1 LLIVSANSFI
11 MNLVRASFILE
22 AMQQAA
28 ANYGST
34 SGSPSA
40 RGWPSPSSSVSSFA
54 GLLTSL
60 TSPDRSPEPEWNAD
74 DLADDVATLSYENAL
89 RAHAR
94 YKPTT
99 PDDGDLAHGG
109 APQTCRACGARR
121 SDPTASAQTEA
132 PPVDL
137 SLLNDPV
144 GDSGHA
150 HFTMNRSDKKCA
162 SITIRM
168 SEGECEQ
175 LKRRAAEAGLTI
187 SAYLRSCAFEAEAL
201 RAEEKK
207 TLAEMRKPA
216 TPERPKVYIK
226 ARRGWFEWFL
236 RLIPLWPMGPRVA
249 RA

>member
-1 LLIVSANSFI
+1 
-11 MNLVRASFILE
+11 MMLVRASFILE

-28 ANYGST
+28 ANYEST

-40 RGWPSPSSSVSSFA
+40 REWSSPSSPVSSFA

-60 TSPDRSPEPEWNAD
+60 TSPDRSPDPEWNAD

-89 RAHAR
+89 RTHAR
-94 YKPTT
+94 YKPIT
-99 PDDGDLAHGG
+99 PGDWGLAQPSE
-109 APQTCRACGARR
+109 PQTCRACGARR
-121 SDPTASAQTEA
+121 SDPTASAETEA
-132 PPVDL
+132 QLADS
-137 SLLNDPV
+137 SLLNDPA
-144 GDSGHA
+144 GKSSHA

-201 RAEEKK
+201 RAEVKK

-216 TPERPKVYIK
+216 TPERKIAYTK
-226 ARRGWFEWFL
+226 AGSGWFEWLL
-236 RLIPLWPMGPRVA
+236 RLIPLWHMGPRAA

>member
-1 LLIVSANSFI
+1 
-11 MNLVRASFILE
+11 
-22 AMQQAA
+22 MQQAA
-28 ANYGST
+28 TNYEST
-34 SGSPSA
+34 SGSPRRPSV
-40 RGWPSPSSSVSSFA
+40 RGGSSPSSSASSFA
-54 GLLTSL
+54 GLLASL
-60 TSPDRSPEPEWNAD
+60 TSPDPGPATGWNAD

-187 SAYLRSCAFEAEAL
+187 SAYLRSCTFEAETL
-201 RAEEKK
+201 RAEVKK

-216 TPERPKVYIK
+216 PPEGRKVHTK
-226 ARRGWFEWFL
+226 ARGAWFEWLL
-236 RLIPLWPMGPRVA
+236 RLIPVWHMGPRAA